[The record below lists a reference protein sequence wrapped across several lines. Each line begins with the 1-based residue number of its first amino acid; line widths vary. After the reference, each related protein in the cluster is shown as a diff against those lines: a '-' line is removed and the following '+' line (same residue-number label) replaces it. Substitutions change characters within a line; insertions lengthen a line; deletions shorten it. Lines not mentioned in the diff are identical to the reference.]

1 MTVPCPYLLEGTS
14 GMTRCISHLLIPW
27 PSPRGSVTQ
36 LFCWVQSE
44 VEAGDD
50 FEEMSHMDHVPQQWL
65 PPYDG
70 TSLRAGSL
78 ASASSLSIAVSD
90 TSEASN
96 RGSTPGLG
104 TVLKGGSRQTGNYR
118 RVATSWPCA
127 LKPVQHVLVQMHCS
141 SN

>member
-1 MTVPCPYLLEGTS
+1 MTVPSLYLLKGVP
-14 GMTRCISHLLIPW
+14 GMTRCISHLVIPR
-27 PSPRGSVTQ
+27 PLPRYSVTQ

-44 VEAGDD
+44 VEAGDE

-96 RGSTPGLG
+96 RGSTRGLG
-104 TVLKGGSRQTGNYR
+104 AVLMGGSRQSGNYR
-118 RVATSWPCA
+118 RVAKLA
-127 LKPVQHVLVQMHCS
+127 
-141 SN
+141 